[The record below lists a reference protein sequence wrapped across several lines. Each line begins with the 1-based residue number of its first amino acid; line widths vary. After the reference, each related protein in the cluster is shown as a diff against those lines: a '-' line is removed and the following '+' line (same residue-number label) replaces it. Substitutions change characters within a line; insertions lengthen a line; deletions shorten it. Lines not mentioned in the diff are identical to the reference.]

1 MIREYLGFNN
11 FLNEPKH
18 NGVHTA
24 ESLYYNDPIS
34 PNSLMVEIEGIH
46 VGPTRNYTRYTE
58 QALKSSK
65 RSWTHP
71 YLKPLIM
78 HHNEKDGKII
88 GRIHRVE
95 YVDKKTYSGTG
106 ALVFTTNV
114 PDKEGMEQIED
125 GRLLTVSVGII
136 GHDVRCSIC
145 GHNIAE
151 HGECEHERG
160 AVYDGEICYWD
171 IYEMEGK
178 ELSYVIVPSDIY
190 AKNTKFYRPK
200 QVKRHISESANN
212 VKGVS
217 KKMTLTE
224 AEIQE
229 LQKEVVTLREMTQQQ
244 KEDMDELK
252 LQLEEAREKAKPAEQ
267 LQADKARLEKELKEA
282 QDTIKEK
289 EEALKEEKEL
299 RENLETQLVELNKEK
314 KIMLAENYALL
325 RKLTG
330 KSEIP
335 IEQIQ
340 ERSQESLNDAIK
352 DLKEEL
358 ENKIQDPIQATEVT
372 DPTIT
377 ESIDNNVKKPKSASN
392 IDLVEG
398 LNSLFD
404 SIVGRHN

>member
-200 QVKRHISESANN
+200 QAKRHISESANN

-289 EEALKEEKEL
+289 EKALKEETEL
-299 RENLETQLVELNKEK
+299 RENLEAQLIELNKEK

-335 IEQIQ
+335 VEQIQ

-358 ENKIQDPIQATEVT
+358 ENKIQDPTQATEVT
-372 DPTIT
+372 DPTIA
-377 ESIDNNVKKPKSASN
+377 ESLDNNVKKPKSASN